1 LTLKRLLPSPGE
13 IDSVTPEEQSWV
25 IASEF
30 GICTGWRLNFVTDI
44 NGLYR
49 DSGGSS
55 DGISNRLDRL
65 LLGKF
70 RSQSDIIV
78 TTGETA
84 RRERLSSSKHAPIA
98 VITKTADL
106 DGVPAIQGSQFFT
119 PIILV
124 PKGSESLAESK
135 LDDVDV
141 RIVPFDHS
149 QHSNWPSEVKRV
161 VAQLGFQSPILEG
174 GPRVSAE
181 FIEQAVIDEICLTIT
196 KKPNEQFS
204 ARQLSVAFVNQ
215 LFKIETNFVLD
226 GLFVETNNLFT
237 RWLRA

>member
-1 LTLKRLLPSPGE
+1 MTLSRLLPTPGE
-13 IDSVTPEEQSWV
+13 VDAVTPEEQSWV

-30 GICTGWRLNFVTDI
+30 GICNGWRLNFVTDV

-49 DSGGSS
+49 DKSGSS

-84 RRERLSSSKHAPIA
+84 RRERLSSSKYAPIA
-98 VITKTADL
+98 VITRSADL
-106 DGVPAIQGSQFFT
+106 DGVPAIQGSQYFT

-124 PKGSESLAESK
+124 PKGLEAIAESK

-141 RIVPFDHS
+141 SIVPFDQS
-149 QHSNWPSEVKRV
+149 QNPNWPSEVKLV
-161 VAQLGFQSPILEG
+161 LAQLGFQSPILEG
-174 GPRVSAE
+174 GPQVSAE
-181 FIEQAVIDEICLTIT
+181 FIGQSVIDEICLTIT

-204 ARQLSVAFVNQ
+204 ARQLSVSFLRQ
-215 LFKIETNFVLD
+215 LFKIETHFVLD
-226 GLFVETNNLFT
+226 AVFVESNTLFT